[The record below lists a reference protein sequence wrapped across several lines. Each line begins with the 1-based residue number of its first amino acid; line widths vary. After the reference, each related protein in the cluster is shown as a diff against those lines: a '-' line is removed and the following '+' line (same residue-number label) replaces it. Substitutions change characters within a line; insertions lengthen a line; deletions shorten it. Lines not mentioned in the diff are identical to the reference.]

1 MIYVIRHK
9 ETKDLI
15 RAGGNRMRLQDDM
28 STYERQEYEMLVW
41 QEEPTRRWEVLPW
54 VLPTIKVAINEDQ
67 AAWIVEK
74 FSNMTPRG
82 LNFGEILQSIQDA
95 WPRIPFVDGVVNS

>member
-9 ETKDLI
+9 ETKELI
-15 RAGGNRMRLQDDM
+15 TAGGSFMKLQDGL
-28 STYERQEYEMLVW
+28 SAYERQTYECLRYDGQWTTV
-41 QEEPTRRWEVLPW
+41 PW
-54 VLPTIKVAINEDQ
+54 VLPKIKISINEDQ

-74 FSNMTPRG
+74 FSNMTPRSRQS